1 MSPGI
6 RATVAFDSSDVC
18 PLAAVSASEETTVRT
33 VATSVATRDS
43 PGSVT
48 EFRIVADDPLD
59 DDRFSRVISYG
70 ETDVYRFEHGREG
83 GCPCAA
89 LGRFG
94 CPVDRYVADR
104 GRLTLTFHAADF
116 HHLQELVAALRE
128 QFPGLDIRR
137 LVRDP
142 GESTAD
148 GVFVDRSRLTD
159 RQFEVLHTAYEMGY
173 FEQPRRANAGEVA
186 AALEIN
192 PSTFAEHLTAAQR
205 KLLGDVLA

>member
-6 RATVAFDSSDVC
+6 RATVAFDSPDVC
-18 PLAAVSASEETTVRT
+18 PLAAVSAAEDTTVRA
-33 VATSVATRDS
+33 VSTSVVTRNA

-48 EFRIVADDPLD
+48 EFHIAADDPLD
-59 DDRFSRVISYG
+59 DDRFSRVVSYG
-70 ETDVYRFEHGREG
+70 ETDVYRFEHGRDG
-83 GCPCAA
+83 GCPCTE
-89 LGRFG
+89 LGRLG
-94 CPVDRYVADR
+94 CPVARYVADR

-116 HHLQELVAALRE
+116 DRLQELVAALRDR
-128 QFPGLDIRR
+128 FPDLDIRR

-142 GESTAD
+142 GEAAVD

-173 FEQPRRANAGEVA
+173 FERPRRANAGEVA

>member
-6 RATVAFDSSDVC
+6 RATVAFDSPDVC
-18 PLAAVSASEETTVRT
+18 PLAAVSATADATIRSVS
-33 VATSVATRDS
+33 TSVAMPDS

-48 EFRIVADDPLD
+48 EFRVAADDPLD
-59 DDRFSRVISYG
+59 DDRFSQVISYG
-70 ETDVYRFEHGREG
+70 ETEVYRFEHGRES
-83 GCPCAA
+83 GCPCVA

-94 CPVDRYVADR
+94 CPVSRYVADS
-104 GRLTLTFHAADF
+104 GRLTLTFHAPDF
-116 HHLQELVAALRE
+116 DRLQELVAALRE
-128 QFPGLDIRR
+128 RFPTLDIRR

-142 GESTAD
+142 ERAAGD

-173 FEQPRRANAGEVA
+173 FERPRRANAGEVA

-205 KLLGDVLA
+205 KLLDDVLA